1 MEQTFFEDQNVT
13 VTASRFIDGSQTYVV
28 RNITSVDVAYIP
40 PSRSIPIFLFL
51 VGVVPIAIEHY
62 ASKEL
67 NNFITSTGSII
78 SAYNW
83 NLIGIAVVAFALL
96 WLILQSNRYIIV
108 LRTSGG
114 EVEAL
119 ESTKRKHIESVV
131 SALNQS
137 IISHA

>member
-13 VTASRFIDGSQTYVV
+13 VTTSCFIVGSQTYVV

-40 PSRSIPIFLFL
+40 PSRSIPVSLLL
-51 VGVVPIAIEHY
+51 VGIVPLAIEHF
-62 ASKEL
+62 ASKEW
-67 NNFITSTGSII
+67 NNFITSRGSVV
-78 SAYNW
+78 SSYNW
-83 NLIGIAVVAFALL
+83 NLIGIAIVVLALL
-96 WLILQSNRYIIV
+96 WLFAQSKRYIIV